1 MRVVSRIKVQWHFLW
16 PNNLRHKRLVFELS
30 SDKLAKCDAYQAV
43 WLPSIWR
50 WIEDLWPN
58 ILSDSFIFDFFC
70 VWFSRFFSK
79 TILQVSF
86 QLSIF
91 TQSLQR
97 SWSLKQALWSAE
109 WKTERIKTK
118 LEFWWGGR
126 YYTFSKIQHTWN
138 KRLLSNRTVY
148 CLVLFGAPLFL
159 FLIRV
164 HFIAILQ
171 PL

>member
-1 MRVVSRIKVQWHFLW
+1 MNYQVT
-16 PNNLRHKRLVFELS
+16 NLLRAMQISL
-30 SDKLAKCDAYQAV
+30 CDCPRYDGG
-43 WLPSIWR
+43 L
-50 WIEDLWPN
+50 E
-58 ILSDSFIFDFFC
+58 IFDQIYYLT
-70 VWFSRFFSK
+70 VSYLIFSVSGFLVFFSK

-126 YYTFSKIQHTWN
+126 CYTFSKIQHTWN